1 MKNILKKKKGF
12 TLIEL
17 IIVIAIIAILA
28 LIAVPKFGS
37 VQKDAKIKADV
48 ASAKQIA
55 NVTSMLLTQGVLDT
69 PTKSANSKMVKVAFY
84 DANKE
89 DNIKNNLQTV
99 PVPELK
105 TNQHFYVGVDQNGG
119 VIVFVGADNATVP
132 SEGDY
137 SATGFTVNGFTQVY
151 PKAEGEYAK

>member
-1 MKNILKKKKGF
+1 MKNALKKKKGF

-55 NVTSMLLTQGVLDT
+55 NVTSMLLTQGVLNT
-69 PTKSANSKMVKVAFY
+69 PTQNSATDKVNVAFY
-84 DANKE
+84 DVEKT
-89 DNIKNNLQTV
+89 DDIKNNLQTV
-99 PVPELK
+99 PKPELDNN
-105 TNQHFYVGVDQNGG
+105 THFYVAVDQNGG
-119 VIVFVGADNATVP
+119 VTVFVGNKTVP
-132 SEGDY
+132 SGSVECSASNITYEGY
-137 SATGFTVNGFTQVY
+137 TRVY
-151 PKAEGEYAK
+151 PDAEGEYK